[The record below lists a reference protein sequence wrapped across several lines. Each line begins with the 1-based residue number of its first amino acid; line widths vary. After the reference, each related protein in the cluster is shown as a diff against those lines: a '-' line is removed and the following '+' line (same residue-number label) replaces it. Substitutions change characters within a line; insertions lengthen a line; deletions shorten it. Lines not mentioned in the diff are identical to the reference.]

1 MDGYVQNFLYSEYLF
16 ILFPVGVH
24 GINKHIA
31 LNCKQKI

>member
-1 MDGYVQNFLYSEYLF
+1 MVMFRIVLYSEYLF
-16 ILFPVGVH
+16 ILFSVGVH